1 MSEDAKYYTEFGQMQ
16 SDVAQLKKDCE
27 RLERKLDDQGAKLDA
42 LIVMA
47 ERGRGG
53 LWVGM
58 AFISIFSAVFGG
70 SVMSVIHKWFAP

>member
-1 MSEDAKYYTEFGQMQ
+1 MSEDRDYYMEFGQMQ

-58 AFISIFSAVFGG
+58 AIVSVLSAISGGTMISAV
-70 SVMSVIHKWFAP
+70 HKWMNP